1 LKKLLFFEVWL
12 NSICRGRIGKCLY
25 ASVSRIKAFVGACV
39 PLEIEVSPTGDPNPK
54 WISKRIPIAS
64 NIVPI

>member
-1 LKKLLFFEVWL
+1 MIEKILFFEAWL

-39 PLEIEVSPTGDPNPK
+39 PLEIEVSPTEDPNPK
-54 WISKRIPIAS
+54 
-64 NIVPI
+64 